1 MKVLFIGG
9 TGNISSAC
17 TRLAVEKG
25 YEVFVIN
32 RGQNPHADIP
42 EGVAVLTGDVHDK
55 KRMKELLKPYKFDSV
70 VQFQAFEVEHVEA
83 DFELFHDKTHQYVII
98 STASAYQK
106 PPVYYLIK
114 ESTPLHNP
122 YWLYSR
128 KKIACELRLMQVYR
142 EQGFP
147 VTIVRPSYT
156 YGETWLP
163 SAVGGRDYTV
173 VNRMRQGK
181 KIIVHGDGQSL
192 WTMTHNS
199 DFAKGLVG
207 VLGNV
212 QAIGESFHITSD
224 EVLTWD
230 QIYQVIGQAA
240 GVTPKLLHISSEF
253 IGAAVPQ
260 WGEFLFGDKACS
272 MVFDNSK
279 IKRVVPEFMATV
291 PFTQGVRRSVEWFD
305 ADVKRQ
311 IVNRET
317 DGLIDRIITAYEK
330 ILP

>member
-17 TRLAVEKG
+17 TQFAAEKG

-32 RGQNPHADIP
+32 RGQNPHAAIP
-42 EGVAVLTGDVHDK
+42 EGVTALTSDVHDK
-55 KRMKELLKPYKFDSV
+55 KRMKELLKPNKFDSV
-70 VQFQAFEVEHVEA
+70 VQFQAFEVEHIEA
-83 DFELFHDKTHQYVII
+83 DLELFHDKTNQYVMI

-106 PPVYYLIK
+106 PPVDYLIK

-122 YWLYSR
+122 YWVYSR
-128 KKIACELRLMQVYR
+128 KKIACELRLMQAYR
-142 EQGFP
+142 EQSFP

-156 YGETWLP
+156 YGETWIP
-163 SAVGGRDYTV
+163 SAVGGRDYTIV
-173 VNRMRQGK
+173 HRMRQGK

-199 DFAKGLVG
+199 DFAKGLIG
-207 VLGNV
+207 LLGNV
-212 QAIGESFHITSD
+212 QAVGESFHITSD

-230 QIYQVIGQAA
+230 QIYQAIGQAA
-240 GVTPKLLHISSEF
+240 GVTPKLIHITSEF
-253 IGAAVPQ
+253 IGAVVPQ

-279 IKRVVPEFMATV
+279 IKRVVPEFKATV
-291 PFTQGVRRSVEWFD
+291 PFSQGVKRSVEWFD

-311 IVNRET
+311 IVNRES
-317 DGLIDRIITAYEK
+317 DALIDRIITAYEK
-330 ILP
+330 ALP